1 MVKSKKTTLELL
13 SPAGSMD
20 KMKYALHF
28 GADAVYAG
36 VPDLSMRARINNFTE
51 KNLAEAAA
59 FVHGKG
65 KKIYITL
72 NIYAH
77 NVHLKSLERHIK
89 LLKKLKVDALIISDP
104 GIIYLVKKLAPEME
118 IHLSTQAN
126 TTNWMA
132 AKFWYEQGVKRIVLA
147 REVTLEDIREIHRRV
162 PKLELEYFV
171 HGAMC
176 MSYSGRCIL
185 SKWMTGTSANLGDCS
200 QPCRWGYKQK
210 LPNEQAEE
218 GVSLMEVEDIR
229 GEHTLELEQDRHGT
243 YFFNSKDLNL
253 MEHLQELR
261 SAGVVSFKIE
271 GRNKSV
277 SYVAQVTRAYRSAL
291 DALQGGVDPKKY
303 AKIVKEQ
310 AEELDKIMNRGYTKG
325 FLLGNEPEHN
335 FFQSHSSAGQQF
347 VGEVLAV
354 DGTLLTIKA
363 HNAIHLGDAL
373 EIFTKEKNVPVTIK
387 AIYDDEMHEVPSA
400 HGGHQKQYFLRI
412 NKKGVEPLSLIKKVL
427 KNT

>member
-1 MVKSKKTTLELL
+1 MIKSNKNAIELL
-13 SPAGSMD
+13 APAGSME
-20 KMKYALHF
+20 KMRYAIHF

-51 KNLAEAAA
+51 KNLAEATTFA
-59 FVHGKG
+59 HSKG

-89 LLKKLKVDALIISDP
+89 LLRNLKVDALIISDP
-104 GIIYLVKKLAPEME
+104 GIVYLVKRIAPEME

-132 AKFWYEQGVKRIVLA
+132 AKFWYEQGIKRIVLA
-147 REVTLEDIREIHRRV
+147 REVTLEDIREIHAKV

-200 QPCRWGYKQK
+200 QPCRWGYTQK
-210 LPNEQAEE
+210 SPNEQVEE
-218 GVSLMEVEDIR
+218 GVKVMEVEDIR
-229 GEHTLELEQDRHGT
+229 GEHALELEEDRHGT

-253 MEHLQELR
+253 MQHLRELKD
-261 SAGVVSFKIE
+261 AGVMSFKIE

-277 SYVAQVTRAYRSAL
+277 SYVAQVTRAYRAVL
-291 DALQGGVDPKKY
+291 DALENGADTKKY

-310 AEELDKIMNRGYTKG
+310 SEELDKIMNRGYTKG

-335 FFQSHSSAGQQF
+335 FFQSHSSSGQQF
-347 VGEVLAV
+347 VGEVLEAQ
-354 DGTLLTIKA
+354 GTTLKVKV
-363 HNAIHLGDAL
+363 HNAIYPTDAL
-373 EIFTKEKNVPVTIK
+373 EIFTKEKNVKVAVR
-387 AIYDDEMHEVPSA
+387 AIYDDEMREVASA
-400 HGGHQKQYFLRI
+400 HGGHAKHYFLRI

>member
-1 MVKSKKTTLELL
+1 MIKSKKNAIELL
-13 SPAGSMD
+13 APAGSME
-20 KMKYALHF
+20 KMRYAIHF

-51 KNLAEAAA
+51 KNLAEATA
-59 FVHGKG
+59 FVQSKG
-65 KKIYITL
+65 KKMYITL

-77 NVHLKSLERHIK
+77 NTHLKSLERHIK
-89 LLKKLKVDALIISDP
+89 LLKKIKVDALIISDP
-104 GIIYLVKKLAPEME
+104 GIIYLVKKIAPEME

-147 REVTLEDIREIHRRV
+147 REVTLQDIQEIHAKV

-200 QPCRWGYKQK
+200 QPCRWGYIQK
-210 LPNEQAEE
+210 SPNEKAEE
-218 GVSLMEVEDIR
+218 GVRVMEVEDIR
-229 GEHTLELEQDRHGT
+229 GEHTIELEQDTQGT

-253 MEHLQELR
+253 MQHLKQLKD
-261 SAGVVSFKIE
+261 AGVMSFKIE

-277 SYVAQVTRAYRSAL
+277 SYVAQVTRAYRAVL
-291 DALQGGVDPKKY
+291 DALESGVDTKKY

-310 AEELDKIMNRGYTKG
+310 SGELDKIMNRGYTKG

-335 FFQSHSSAGQQF
+335 FFQSHSNAGQQF
-347 VGEVLAV
+347 VGEVLQV
-354 DGTLLTIKA
+354 QGTLLEVKV
-363 HNAIHLGDAL
+363 HNAIYGADTL
-373 EIFTKEKNVPVTIK
+373 EIFTKEKNVKVAVR
-387 AIYDDEMHEVPSA
+387 AIYDDEMHEVASA
-400 HGGHQKQYFLRI
+400 HGGHHKHYFLRI
-412 NKKGVEPLSLIKKVL
+412 NKKGVEPLSLIKKII
-427 KNT
+427 